1 MMFFGTYRSE
11 FYRLVRDLLHD
22 HVSNGLSVSLQRR
35 WNDLVMREAQFR
47 RVEPRGSLE
56 ASIA

>member
-1 MMFFGTYRSE
+1 MNM
-11 FYRLVRDLLHD
+11 RDLLHD

-35 WNDLVMREAQFR
+35 WNDLVTREAQFR
-47 RVEPRGSLE
+47 RIEPRGSRE